1 MAGKD
6 YVNLFDLTYDAINA
20 IKKKDLVDY
29 IEKMKGK
36 VVADN
41 QIQNLC
47 NEIANLSD
55 NVKSLVSTNER
66 LTSELSIVK
75 KVNNVLENR
84 IVNLEQKLSKNEQ
97 YGRRNNV
104 EISEISNQIPDQ
116 DLEENVVKI
125 CKDSDINISAMDIEG
140 CDRLPL
146 GRNSINTTKRVIVK
160 FVNGKHSEAM
170 LQRKKGN
177 SKNMVF
183 VTHSLYPYYCFLWG
197 KCKDLQRKGRISQ
210 VFCLGAVVTIRV
222 TENSPAIKILHERD
236 LMVYQERP
244 QILTERLLCFLQFCR

>member
-1 MAGKD
+1 MAGKY
-6 YVNLFDLTYDAINA
+6 YVNLFDLTDDAINA
-20 IKKKDLVDY
+20 IKKKDLVDF

-47 NEIANLSD
+47 NEIANLFD
-55 NVKSLVSTNER
+55 NVISLVSTNER

-97 YGRRNNV
+97 YGHHKNV

-125 CKDSDINISAMDIEG
+125 CKDSDMNISPMDIEG

-170 LQRKKGN
+170 LQRKKDN

-183 VTHSLYPYYCFLWG
+183 VTHSLYPYYCFLWD
-197 KCKDLQRKGRISQ
+197 KCKDLQRKR
-210 VFCLGAVVTIRV
+210 
-222 TENSPAIKILHERD
+222 
-236 LMVYQERP
+236 
-244 QILTERLLCFLQFCR
+244 